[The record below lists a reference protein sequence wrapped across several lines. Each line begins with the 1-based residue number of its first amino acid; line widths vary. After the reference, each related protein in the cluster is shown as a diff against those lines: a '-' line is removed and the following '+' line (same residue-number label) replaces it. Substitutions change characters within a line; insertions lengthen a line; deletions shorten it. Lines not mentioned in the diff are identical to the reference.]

1 MALGRK
7 RRGKTNMTT
16 QRCLALIAIL
26 IGPAAFAADALELKQ
41 TIVLKGKAGGLDH
54 LALDVKRDR
63 LFLANKTNNSLD
75 IVDLK
80 AGKLL
85 KRVPSQGGIQ
95 GIAYAAD
102 LDKVCVGLG
111 KGGLCNIFDGKEYK
125 TLKSIKFADD
135 ADNVRYNPKTNT
147 IYVAHAEKSL
157 GVVNAKTYEKKPDI
171 ALSGDAEGFELEKER
186 PLLYLCVPSTN
197 EVLVIDTDQ
206 NKIVKNY
213 KIEKAEKNYT
223 VALDEANHR
232 VFIGCRGK
240 KPMVVV
246 MDTETG
252 KEITGI
258 EIPADNDDLIFDAKR
273 KRLYA
278 SCGEGY
284 IAVIKVAGD
293 KCELLE
299 KVATVKGAKTCTFNP
314 ETGKLY
320 LGVPRQSGKDGPEIR
335 VYQAK

>member
-1 MALGRK
+1 
-7 RRGKTNMTT
+7 MTM
-16 QRCLALIAIL
+16 QRSLALIVILLGPTGAI
-26 IGPAAFAADALELKQ
+26 AADSLALKQ

-63 LFLANKTNNSLD
+63 LFLANKANNSLD

-85 KRVPSQGGIQ
+85 QQVRNQGGIQ

-111 KGGLCNIFDGKEYK
+111 SGGFCNIFNGKDYK
-125 TLKSIKFADD
+125 TLKTIKFADD

-147 IYVAHAEKSL
+147 IYVAHAEKAL
-157 GVVNAKTYEKKPDI
+157 GVINAKTYEKKPDI
-171 ALSGDAEGFELEKER
+171 SLSGGAEGFELEKER

-197 EVLVIDTDQ
+197 EVAVIDTDK
-206 NKIVKNY
+206 NKIIRSY

-223 VALDEANHR
+223 VALDEPNHR
-232 VFIGCRGK
+232 LFIGCRGK
-240 KPMVVV
+240 RPMVVV

-252 KEITGI
+252 KEFAGV

-278 SCGEGY
+278 ACGDGY
-284 IAVIKVAGD
+284 IAVIKQKD
-293 KCELLE
+293 TDTYELVE
-299 KVATVKGAKTCTFNP
+299 KIATVKGAKTCTFNP
-314 ETGKLY
+314 ETGRLY
-320 LGVPRQSGKDGPEIR
+320 LGVPRQKGKDGPEIR
-335 VYQAK
+335 VYQARP